1 MYNIGLL
8 STRNDVQNF
17 LDKVHAILQ
26 NDADFTLIKN
36 RKVEKTNLKY
46 TTETCMLTL
55 EYDNEDVINEIRS
68 LSVKHYYET
77 HFDDKQRG
85 TTPLFVFIKEIQ
97 KKQVY
102 IKIRLKER
110 EDDKK
115 VICIS
120 FHFAEHEVCKFPY
133 T

>member
-1 MYNIGLL
+1 MHDISFRSN
-8 STRNDVQNF
+8 RNDVQNF
-17 LDKVHAILQ
+17 LDRVYIALQ
-26 NDADFTLIKN
+26 NNANFIFIKN
-36 RKVEKTNLKY
+36 RKVEKTNPKY
-46 TTETCMLTL
+46 INETCMLTL
-55 EYDNEDVINEIRS
+55 DYDNNDVINEIRS
-68 LSVKHYYET
+68 LSVEHYYET

-110 EDDKK
+110 EDGEK
-115 VICIS
+115 VVCIS
-120 FHFAEHEVCKFPY
+120 FHFAEHEVYKLPY